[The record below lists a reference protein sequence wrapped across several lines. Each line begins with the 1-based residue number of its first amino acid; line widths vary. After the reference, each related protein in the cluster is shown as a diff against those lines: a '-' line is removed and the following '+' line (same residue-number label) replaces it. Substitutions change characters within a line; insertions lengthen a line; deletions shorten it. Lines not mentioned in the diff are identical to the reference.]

1 MFKRNFLTRLYI
13 YLWAFLRTSSS
24 LWNFQRLTKRD
35 IIFRRM
41 QLKELQRQGV
51 HRIWIQAHIL
61 SVMRKLTALLEYQG
75 IVENA
80 ASISFLRHF
89 QKTLTLNVP

>member
-1 MFKRNFLTRLYI
+1 M
-13 YLWAFLRTSSS
+13 TSSS

-51 HRIWIQAHIL
+51 HRIWIQAQII
-61 SVMRKLTALLEYQG
+61 SVMKKLTVLLEYQG
-75 IVENA
+75 IVENTA
-80 ASISFLRHF
+80 PISFLRLF
-89 QKTLTLNVP
+89 QKALTLNVP